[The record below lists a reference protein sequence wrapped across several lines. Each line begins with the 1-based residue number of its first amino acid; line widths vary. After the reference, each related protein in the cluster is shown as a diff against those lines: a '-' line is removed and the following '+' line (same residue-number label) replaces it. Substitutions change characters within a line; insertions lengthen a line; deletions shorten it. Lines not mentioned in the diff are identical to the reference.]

1 MTQSGTLGCLAG
13 KVVPSKQ
20 TQSSKFPLSQSSK
33 FPLSLPYKTANFLH
47 EIKLSLVTSCTGV
60 WKLYCIGILY
70 SIIFLLKL
78 IHSPTLDWTFSLK
91 HVGVHNLH
99 RSMEN
104 AQAHAGTAQ
113 CVGQGDTV
121 DSQLLAPTAHR
132 TLQPIITE
140 LEWQI
145 LAFHCCQKSSETPS
159 APYVPLCD

>member
-1 MTQSGTLGCLAG
+1 MYWGMEIVLHWYIVFHRISSQVDTL
-13 KVVPSKQ
+13 
-20 TQSSKFPLSQSSK
+20 
-33 FPLSLPYKTANFLH
+33 
-47 EIKLSLVTSCTGV
+47 
-60 WKLYCIGILY
+60 
-70 SIIFLLKL
+70 
-78 IHSPTLDWTFSLK
+78 PTLDWTFSLK

-104 AQAHAGTAQ
+104 AQAYTGTAQ

-121 DSQLLAPTAHR
+121 DSQLLDLTAHC
-132 TLQPIITE
+132 TLQPIITA